1 MALFDMQVNFVNCF
15 ELISKLDFYSWY
27 KFQIIYNS
35 IIVTLFI
42 IILVIQNLL
51 HFIFYNFGFNMNLNT
66 YNYKFR
72 NVKKCSKIDGCNRK
86 INFIQNFE
94 IHLIKIFISFSKNLS
109 FHCITIFFSAIFYL
123 NAFNHFKIHAH
134 NLSLFGFA
142 LFTYIVKP
150 SKTQKN
156 TRSRSGIKLEDRHNI
171 PKFMKNK
178 EIQSVESVM
187 NFNNFKIF

>member
-1 MALFDMQVNFVNCF
+1 MVVPKSNEIQESDEYWWKWTMALFDMQVNFVNCF

-27 KFQIIYNS
+27 EFQIIYNF

-51 HFIFYNFGFNMNLNT
+51 HFIFYNFGFNINLNP

-86 INFIQNFE
+86 INLIQNFE

-109 FHCITIFFSAIFYL
+109 FHCITIFFSAQFSIWMLSTTSRFML
-123 NAFNHFKIHAH
+123 IICHF
-134 NLSLFGFA
+134 LA
-142 LFTYIVKP
+142 LHCLLI
-150 SKTQKN
+150 
-156 TRSRSGIKLEDRHNI
+156 
-171 PKFMKNK
+171 
-178 EIQSVESVM
+178 
-187 NFNNFKIF
+187 